1 MRRIQV
7 VAQIPSLAERTEK
20 ERLELAL
27 SFFQQESN
35 QIKKS
40 LKVSEEIL
48 KFIANQNYPGNVGQM
63 KSDIQLICAEGYL
76 HSMTKNLKTISI
88 DYNLIE
94 DKKLLPASA
103 DADEQR
109 EEIFFIPGDPSI
121 PADSL
126 LQLPKS
132 SKQLDPFY
140 SLLLKEYK
148 ELQSS
153 NLSHQDISAFL
164 REKIQ
169 SHFDYTFQQ
178 KNVARILEYD
188 NPMHYKIDNV
198 VSHIEKSLQLSF
210 TKLKKN
216 ILINHIYSLIS
227 IVKNTPADSLFLF
240 DKGLVINKLDYFEEV
255 KNICTHIEET
265 FQLNC
270 PPVELSF
277 MSLFLQRLLHEDN
290 TTERKYDNDIIII
303 AHGESTAPV

>member
-1 MRRIQV
+1 M
-7 VAQIPSLAERTEK
+7 
-20 ERLELAL
+20 
-27 SFFQQESN
+27 
-35 QIKKS
+35 
-40 LKVSEEIL
+40 
-48 KFIANQNYPGNVGQM
+48 
-63 KSDIQLICAEGYL
+63 
-76 HSMTKNLKTISI
+76 
-88 DYNLIE
+88 
-94 DKKLLPASA
+94 
-103 DADEQR
+103 
-109 EEIFFIPGDPSI
+109 
-121 PADSL
+121 
-126 LQLPKS
+126 
-132 SKQLDPFY
+132 
-140 SLLLKEYK
+140 LKEYK

-255 KNICTHIEET
+255 KKYMYTYRGN
-265 FQLNC
+265 
-270 PPVELSF
+270 LSTKL
-277 MSLFLQRLLHEDN
+277 S
-290 TTERKYDNDIIII
+290 TGGIIIYVFI
-303 AHGESTAPV
+303 FTKVIT